1 MKISFLKPNTAWT
14 LIRSNWIITW
24 SHKIVVFSTIMQLGV
39 LALAWSRLP
48 PLVPL
53 WYSRPWGT
61 DQLAPPIFLTVLP
74 LISLLSHLI
83 NTSLAMYITTD
94 YLIFTQSLSLSSV
107 IVSVLSLISIVKI
120 IFLVL

>member
-1 MKISFLKPNTAWT
+1 MLKPNTAWT
-14 LIRSNWIITW
+14 LIRSNWVIIW
-24 SHKIVVFSTIMQLGV
+24 SHKIVGFSTLLQLSV

-53 WYSRPWGT
+53 WYSKPWGT
-61 DQLAPPIFLTVLP
+61 DQLAPPIFLSVLP
-74 LISLLSHLI
+74 LISMLTHLI
-83 NTSLAMYITTD
+83 NTSIAMYITTD
-94 YLIFTQSLSLSSV
+94 YLIFTQSLCLSSV